1 MTKDSKSVASVVWV
15 LDSVGKQVL
24 RLKAEDTSASIQ
36 SAYLYQISL
45 GSQMILLSI
54 VKQASEES
62 LNES

>member
-62 LNES
+62 

>member
-24 RLKAEDTSASIQ
+24 RLKAEYTSASIQ

-45 GSQMILLSI
+45 GSQMILFSI

>member
-45 GSQMILLSI
+45 GSQMILFSI

>member
-1 MTKDSKSVASVVWV
+1 MTKDSKSVASVVGV

-54 VKQASEES
+54 VIQASEES